1 MGVRMIDEKIVE
13 EVADTSGLSL
23 YVSPYDE
30 CVIRFCRGLVEK
42 LKAPTSE
49 ITVDMVEAKKVV
61 FLKPIFE
68 DTFVERGMKAWLTG
82 VEWNDNN
89 ECYQLFFDFSEFEE
103 ENAKYFRASYYP
115 NRKTE
120 ELEAATGR
128 TLFTAIEAGYYIAK
142 HHDYF
147 SVGNVRDD
155 AKFTKQ
161 ITEYLRVVE

>member
-1 MGVRMIDEKIVE
+1 MR
-13 EVADTSGLSL
+13 
-23 YVSPYDE
+23 
-30 CVIRFCRGLVEK
+30 VEK
-42 LKAPTSE
+42 VDGECEKLQKETSR

-68 DTFVERGMKAWLTG
+68 DDFVERGMKAWLTG
-82 VEWNDNN
+82 IEWDQKSAS
-89 ECYQLFFDFSEFEE
+89 YTLFFDFSDFEE

-128 TLFTAIEAGYYIAK
+128 TLFTAIEAGYYSAK
-142 HHDYF
+142 RHDYF
-147 SVGNVRDD
+147 SVGDVRDD
-155 AKFTKQ
+155 AKFTKE

>member
-1 MGVRMIDEKIVE
+1 MNIEKVAE
-13 EVADTSGLSL
+13 ELAVTSGLSQ
-23 YVSPYDE
+23 YVSPYNK
-30 CVIRFCRGLVEK
+30 CVGRFCSDLVEK
-42 LKAPTSE
+42 LKAPTTE

-82 VEWNDNN
+82 VEWDQKIAS
-89 ECYQLFFDFSEFEE
+89 YTLFFDFSDFEE
-103 ENAKYFRASYYP
+103 ENAKYFRATYYP

-128 TLFTAIEAGYYIAK
+128 ALFTAIEAGYYIAK

-147 SVGNVRDD
+147 SVGGVRDD
-155 AKFTKQ
+155 AKFTKE